1 MSMSFAL
8 TDSEIESLASM
19 AGVRRIERGATFL
32 APGAIARSAAY
43 VIRGCLRVFFTESD
57 GSERILYFATENWC
71 AADVESWVSGRP
83 ASLTID
89 ALEPTDFVLVDTAR
103 LGSLQGTMPAGDR
116 LMKWFTAA
124 TLLRH
129 QRRLLGSVRKTATQ
143 RYLDFL
149 SLYPGLD
156 LRIPQYHIASY
167 LGISPEFFS
176 KLRKRVTRKSARE
189 LELLQ

>member
-8 TDSEIESLASM
+8 TDSEIEGLAST
-19 AGVRRIERGATFL
+19 AGVQHIERGATFL
-32 APGAIARSAAY
+32 APGVIARSAAF
-43 VIRGCLRVFFTESD
+43 VLRGCLRVFFTEPD

-71 AADVESWVSGRP
+71 AADVESWMSGEP

-89 ALEPTDFVLVDTAR
+89 ALEATEFVLVDTAR
-103 LGSLQGTMPAGDR
+103 LGSLQEGTPAGDR
-116 LMKWFTAA
+116 LMKWFTTA

-149 SLYPGLD
+149 LLYPGLD

-176 KLRKRVTRKSARE
+176 KLRKRVTRKSASE
-189 LELLQ
+189 LELHQ